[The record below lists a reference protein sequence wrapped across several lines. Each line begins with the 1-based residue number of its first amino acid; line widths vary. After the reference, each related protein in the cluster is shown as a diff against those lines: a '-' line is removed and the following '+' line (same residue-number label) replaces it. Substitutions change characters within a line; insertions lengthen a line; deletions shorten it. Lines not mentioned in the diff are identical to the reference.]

1 MPAVNRA
8 PPASSDA
15 ASALA
20 LAERLQ
26 RRFVEAIGPAE
37 FTAYQ
42 WLRDEGRHGGGE
54 RFSCAETALFN
65 RASVNVS
72 CVHYEDEPQRKILSA
87 TALSTILHPKHPR
100 APSLH
105 CHASF
110 TQPREGKGTWRLMAD
125 LNPSHEDAAEKA
137 RFEERLK
144 AAAPELFERA
154 RAEGDRYFFIP
165 ALGRRRGVSHFYV
178 EDYASGD
185 LAADRA
191 LAERFVNA
199 VIEVWV
205 GFFKTS
211 RAEPTDAE
219 RAQQLRYHTLYLF
232 QVLTLDRGTSS
243 GLIAHDQN
251 DLGVM
256 GSIPAWVDR
265 ELLTSW
271 MKPGDELLR
280 AIIDSLPDSRPAHV
294 TDDVRLSLA
303 KVVRAHHRK

>member
-1 MPAVNRA
+1 M
-8 PPASSDA
+8 
-15 ASALA
+15 
-20 LAERLQ
+20 EKLQ
-26 RRFVEAIGPAE
+26 RRFVDALGRAQ
-37 FTAYQ
+37 FTAFQ
-42 WLRDEGRHGGGE
+42 WLRDQGRHGGGE
-54 RFSCAETALFN
+54 RFSCAETAHFN

-72 CVHYEDEPQRKILSA
+72 CVHYDDEPQRRIRSA
-87 TALSTILHPKHPR
+87 TALSTILHPRHPR

-110 TQPREGKGTWRLMAD
+110 TEPREGQGTWRLMAD
-125 LNPSHEDAAEKA
+125 LNPSHEELHEKA
-137 RFEERLK
+137 RFEEHLQ
-144 AAAPELFERA
+144 AAAPSLFDRA

-165 ALGRRRGVSHFYV
+165 ALGRHRGVSHFYV

-199 VIEVWV
+199 VIDVWV
-205 GFFKTS
+205 ELFHAALAQHG
-211 RAEPTDAE
+211 EPTEAE

-243 GLIAHDQN
+243 GLVAHDQN

-265 ELLTSW
+265 ELLRSW
-271 MKPGDELLR
+271 LKPGDELLR
-280 AIIDSLPDSRPAHV
+280 AIIDVLPDTRPTHV
-294 TDDVRLSLA
+294 TDEVRLALA
-303 KVVRAHHRK
+303 KVVRAHHAR

>member
-1 MPAVNRA
+1 V
-8 PPASSDA
+8 
-15 ASALA
+15 SALA
-20 LAERLQ
+20 LVERLQ
-26 RRFVEAIGPAE
+26 RRFVDALGASELAAFE
-37 FTAYQ
+37 
-42 WLRDEGRHGGGE
+42 WLRDGGRHGGGQ
-54 RFSCAETALFN
+54 RFSCAETPRFN

-87 TALSTILHPKHPR
+87 TALSTILHPRHPR

-110 TQPREGKGTWRLMAD
+110 TQPREGRGTWRLMAD

-137 RFEERLK
+137 GFEERLQS
-144 AAAPELFERA
+144 AAPELFDRA
-154 RAEGDRYFFIP
+154 RAEGDRYFLIP
-165 ALGRRRGVSHFYV
+165 ALGRHRGVSHFYV
-178 EDYASGD
+178 EDHATGD

-199 VIEVWV
+199 VIDVWV
-205 GFFKTS
+205 ELFHAALARHG
-211 RAEPTDAE
+211 EPSEAE

-265 ELLTSW
+265 ELLASW
-271 MKPGDELLR
+271 LKPGDELLR
-280 AIIDSLPDSRPAHV
+280 AIIDALPDTRPVHV
-294 TDDVRLSLA
+294 TDEVRLALA
-303 KVVRAHHRK
+303 KVVRAHHRRAS